1 MQTVRYNPTRRF
13 FLRLLLAGGG
23 FGLLG
28 LPVIIRRALA
38 LGKYEFPSGMHTI
51 KGEVNINGVTAQ
63 VGAAVKPG
71 DVVTTGRASMAIF
84 VIERD
89 VYLVRENTRVALDT
103 RTAEALKLGVADVL
117 RILNGKMLSVF
128 GRGNKRLEMPTAV
141 VGVRGSG
148 VYVESSPQRT
158 YLCTCYGVADISAT
172 ADPSE
177 RKTVRTTHHEAPLF
191 IYGSLSD
198 PQRKKLIVPAT
209 VFNHTDAELIRLE
222 SLVLREPPFAR
233 RQRGGNGGGGGY

>member
-1 MQTVRYNPTRRF
+1 MQTARHNSTRRF
-13 FLRLLLAGGG
+13 FLRLLLAVGR

-51 KGEVNINGVTAQ
+51 KGEVKINGVTAQ

-71 DVVTTGRASMAIF
+71 DVVTTGQASMAIF

-89 VYLVRENTRVALDT
+89 VYLMRENTRVALDT
-103 RTAEALKLGVADVL
+103 LTAEAVKLSVADVL

-128 GRGNKRLEMPTAV
+128 GRGKKRLEMPTAV

-148 VYVESSPQRT
+148 VYVESDPQRT
-158 YLCTCYGVADISAT
+158 YLCTCYGVADISPK
-172 ADPSE
+172 ADPAE
-177 RKTVRTTHHEAPLF
+177 QKTVRTTRHEAPLF
-191 IYGSLSD
+191 IYGSLSA

-209 VFNHTDAELIRLE
+209 VFNHTDTELIRLE